1 VYFYTR
7 LEYPLKPEAEEG
19 NIMGQMLCA
28 VLILLLAAVP
38 LAALA
43 VETGGKA
50 PDFEAESTMG
60 TVKLSDYLGRKNVL
74 LAFYFKDFTG
84 G

>member
-1 VYFYTR
+1 M
-7 LEYPLKPEAEEG
+7 G
-19 NIMGQMLCA
+19 N
-28 VLILLLAAVP
+28 VLLALLVLLLIAVP

-43 VETGGKA
+43 AETGGKA

-60 TVKLSDYLGRKNVL
+60 TIRLSDYLGKKNVL

>member
-1 VYFYTR
+1 MAH
-7 LEYPLKPEAEEG
+7 L
-19 NIMGQMLCA
+19 LCT
-28 VLILLLAAVP
+28 VLVLFLAAVP
-38 LAALA
+38 AAALA
-43 VETGGKA
+43 LETGDKA

-60 TVKLSDYLGRKNVL
+60 TIRLSDYLGKKNVL

>member
-1 VYFYTR
+1 LKQACFH
-7 LEYPLKPEAEEG
+7 LKPNAKEG
-19 NIMGQMLCA
+19 EIMGYMLCA
-28 VLILLLAAVP
+28 VLVLLLTTVP

-43 VETGGKA
+43 IDAGGKA
-50 PDFEAESTMG
+50 PDFEAESSMG
-60 TVKLSDYLGRKNVL
+60 PVKLSDYTGKKNVL

>member
-1 VYFYTR
+1 MDVKSR
-7 LEYPLKPEAEEG
+7 
-19 NIMGQMLCA
+19 
-28 VLILLLAAVP
+28 
-38 LAALA
+38 
-43 VETGGKA
+43 A

-60 TVKLSDYLGRKNVL
+60 TIHLADYRGKKNVL

>member
-1 VYFYTR
+1 M
-7 LEYPLKPEAEEG
+7 G
-19 NIMGQMLCA
+19 N
-28 VLILLLAAVP
+28 VLLALLVLLLTAVP

-43 VETGGKA
+43 AETGGKA

-60 TVKLSDYLGRKNVL
+60 TIRLSDYLGKKNVL
-74 LAFYFKDFTG
+74 LAFYFQDLTG

>member
-1 VYFYTR
+1 M
-7 LEYPLKPEAEEG
+7 G
-19 NIMGQMLCA
+19 N
-28 VLILLLAAVP
+28 VLLALLFLLLVSVP

-43 VETGGKA
+43 ADTGGNA

-60 TVKLSDYLGRKNVL
+60 TVKLSDYLGKKNVL

>member
-1 VYFYTR
+1 MM
-7 LEYPLKPEAEEG
+7 KW
-19 NIMGQMLCA
+19 M
-28 VLILLLAAVP
+28 VLTLIALFVAASP
-38 LAALA
+38 PAAAALE
-43 VETGGKA
+43 VGQPA

-60 TVKLSDYLGRKNVL
+60 AVKLSDYLGKKNVL

>member
-1 VYFYTR
+1 MKEI
-7 LEYPLKPEAEEG
+7 L
-19 NIMGQMLCA
+19 I
-28 VLILLLAAVP
+28 VLFVLLF
-38 LAALA
+38 AALPLVA
-43 VETGGKA
+43 LALEAGQPA

-60 TVKLSDYLGRKNVL
+60 AVKLSDYRGQKNVL

>member
-1 VYFYTR
+1 MTR
-7 LEYPLKPEAEEG
+7 LFL
-19 NIMGQMLCA
+19 A
-28 VLILLLAAVP
+28 VLTLFLAALP
-38 LAALA
+38 AAALA
-43 VETGGKA
+43 VEAGERA

-60 TVKLSDYLGRKNVL
+60 TIKLSDYLGKKNVL

>member
-1 VYFYTR
+1 MKRSF
-7 LEYPLKPEAEEG
+7 
-19 NIMGQMLCA
+19 
-28 VLILLLAAVP
+28 
-38 LAALA
+38 AALLVILCTLVPFSA
-43 VETGGKA
+43 LALEVGQRA

-60 TVKLSDYLGRKNVL
+60 TIRLSDYLGKKNVL